1 MDEFKNY
8 FIGQRD
14 GLEFALDMAIMQV
27 RSIKNSI
34 NMINEKISKIEKEN

>member
-8 FIGQRD
+8 LIGQRD